1 MEDFSQNIT
10 KVKISNYSAILSLQA
25 VRYSNEQYF
34 SFKTDDGVISKIMFS
49 SNFYDDDSMQYHKV
63 MLQEKLNGS
72 HIELYKQKNKMKD
85 IFEFNHID
93 KSLSESDVKTL
104 KDFYK
109 HYHKKYWCFK
119 KSYKSYKFLDDVF
132 TISGICLVAIGTISG
147 GITLNP
153 VVLGVVNG
161 AGLIVAGIGK
171 KNNYKRKI
179 EMTRIAFTNYEKVL
193 VELRSALRGDDFN
206 KEEFVDRMKLI
217 DEMIIDQ
224 TPIADRFVSRYEKK
238 FGLSKQ

>member
-1 MEDFSQNIT
+1 MN
-10 KVKISNYSAILSLQA
+10 
-25 VRYSNEQYF
+25 
-34 SFKTDDGVISKIMFS
+34 
-49 SNFYDDDSMQYHKV
+49 
-63 MLQEKLNGS
+63 
-72 HIELYKQKNKMKD
+72 D

-93 KSLSESDVKTL
+93 KSLSETDVKTL

-206 KEEFVDRMKLI
+206 KEEFVDRMKLV

>member
-1 MEDFSQNIT
+1 MN
-10 KVKISNYSAILSLQA
+10 
-25 VRYSNEQYF
+25 
-34 SFKTDDGVISKIMFS
+34 
-49 SNFYDDDSMQYHKV
+49 
-63 MLQEKLNGS
+63 
-72 HIELYKQKNKMKD
+72 D

-93 KSLSESDVKTL
+93 KSLSETDVKTL

-171 KNNYKRKI
+171 KNNCKRKI
-179 EMTRIAFTNYEKVL
+179 EMSRIAFTNYEKVL

-206 KEEFVDRMKLI
+206 KEEFVDRMKLV

>member
-1 MEDFSQNIT
+1 
-10 KVKISNYSAILSLQA
+10 
-25 VRYSNEQYF
+25 
-34 SFKTDDGVISKIMFS
+34 
-49 SNFYDDDSMQYHKV
+49 
-63 MLQEKLNGS
+63 
-72 HIELYKQKNKMKD
+72 MKA

-93 KSLSESDVKTL
+93 KSLSESEVKTL

-132 TISGICLVAIGTISG
+132 SISSICLVAIGTISG

-161 AGLIVAGIGK
+161 AGIIVAGIGK

-179 EMTRIAFTNYEKVL
+179 EMTRIAFTTYEKVL
-193 VELRSALRGDDFN
+193 VELRSALRGDEFN
-206 KEEFVDRMKLI
+206 KQEFVDRMKLV

-224 TPIADRFVSRYEKK
+224 TPIADRFVSRYEKT